1 MAFSIIGS
9 TTAQRDS
16 AIEALKCALEMLGNG
31 HSDVVIVDLAES
43 GKAYAPADFAQFY
56 KDTIK

>member
-9 TTAQRDS
+9 ATAQRDS

-31 HSDVVIVDLAES
+31 HADVVIVDLAEN
-43 GKAYAPADFAQFY
+43 GKAYAPVDFDQFY
-56 KDTIK
+56 KDAIK